1 MNLQQDH
8 LTEKVIDEGVKT
20 FIEAFPK
27 MMEGKQNPELKQ
39 NVLPS
44 LTGRRGVTPIALIGG
59 CLGSGIDEDRS

>member
-44 LTGRRGVTPIALIGG
+44 LTAVSEG
-59 CLGSGIDEDRS
+59 